1 MKQRVRTLFAAFL
14 FLQTVPS
21 ATVPPASAPAA
32 STDPTVNFFSP
43 RQDIEIGT
51 DSAKKADE
59 QLTIVRDIQ
68 LNQYVRAIADRV
80 LAGLANPALGVN
92 YQFRIVNSLDIN
104 SLGFPNGTIYLYRG
118 LLDDAA
124 NDAEVAAIIAH
135 EIGHVSSRH
144 ATSQLSRQL
153 LVLAPISLSAGLPS
167 TEGWKEQLTKL
178 GVTFGVNASFL
189 HYSPDQER
197 EAAEIAET
205 LLSAANFNPDAFN
218 TVFRKVKAESTS
230 GDVLPTF
237 PYNHPLA
244 ISDNTIE
251 GPVRRIHAS
260 PDFKAFHSALMK
272 LPSPATEDPLPE
284 SSDLVPKVFTHQY
297 YRLNYPN
304 DWQVTRTGPNGAII
318 APSNGVQTS
327 TTLRDDITRGVM
339 FDIFALEKPM
349 TLEQATAR
357 VIVYLRQTNAGQGS
371 SLVPADQTLRAV
383 PGAQTAMWMHGEPAL
398 RTVLLGRSQVT
409 GASELVWLV
418 TRMYYENLF
427 YMVFVAPEEEFA
439 MHQPVF
445 EQILASVQIR

>member
-21 ATVPPASAPAA
+21 ATVPPASVPPPSTGPA
-32 STDPTVNFFSP
+32 VNFFTP

-51 DSAKKADE
+51 DSSKTADQ
-59 QLTIVRDIQ
+59 QLTVVRDVP

-80 LAGLANPALGVN
+80 LAELPDPAPGVN
-92 YQFRIVNSLDIN
+92 YQFRIVNSPDIN
-104 SLGFPNGTIYLYRG
+104 SLGFPNGAIYLYRG

-124 NDAEVAAIIAH
+124 NDDEVAAVIAH
-135 EIGHVSSRH
+135 EVGHVSSRH

-197 EAAEIAET
+197 EATEVAEA
-205 LLSAANFNPDAFN
+205 LLSAAHFNPGAFN
-218 TVFRKVKAESTS
+218 TIFQKVNEESTN

-244 ISDNTIE
+244 ISDTAIE

-260 PDFKAFHSALMK
+260 PEFKAFHSALMK
-272 LPSPATEDPLPE
+272 LASPATEDPPE
-284 SSDLVPKVFTHQY
+284 SSDLVPNVFAHEY
-297 YRLNYPN
+297 YRLNYPEG
-304 DWQVTRTGPNGAII
+304 WQITRTGPNGAII
-318 APSNGVQTS
+318 APTNGVQTS
-327 TTLRDDITRGVM
+327 PALRDDITRGVM

-357 VIVYLRQTNAGQGS
+357 VIVYLRQANAGQGS

-398 RTVLLGRSQVT
+398 RTVLLGRSQAT

-418 TRMYYENLF
+418 TRMYYQNLF

-439 MHQPVF
+439 KHQPVF
-445 EQILASVQIR
+445 EQILGSVQIR